1 MRKEKEETRKTIRWG
16 KTSKDWRSRY
26 QKETY
31 GQKRERNK
39 CPEMRKKHMIKNRKK
54 EKRESKGKRNNHM
67 VRKKD
72 HIQRVRKDKE
82 AK

>member
-1 MRKEKEETRKTIRWG
+1 
-16 KTSKDWRSRY
+16 
-26 QKETY
+26 
-31 GQKRERNK
+31 
-39 CPEMRKKHMIKNRKK
+39 MRKKHMIKNRKK